1 MALFARASEQD
12 KLASVGYKTEKQRHM
27 KFGCRWAGRTKE
39 LEGGKYDQNTLHEIV
54 KELLKIIKNNNK
66 KISPKVKRFQFNIIL
81 HTSQIQVTKIEYNNH
96 LLK

>member
-1 MALFARASEQD
+1 MALFPRAPEQD
-12 KLASVGYKTEKQRHM
+12 KLASVGYKIEKQRHM

-66 KISPKVKRFQFNIIL
+66 KYLQKSNDFNL
-81 HTSQIQVTKIEYNNH
+81 TSYYI
-96 LLK
+96 LLKFK